1 MPMPELPE
9 VETIVRDLRQQLPGK
24 RIERVELTERRVLRT
39 SPQRLALALE
49 GATVNAV
56 ERYGKNILIRVTHGR
71 PLFWWIHLGMTGRL
85 TCEPAARRRRRHT
98 HAVFVLDCGDEL
110 RYTDMRQF
118 GRMAVSGKWPS
129 GLRDLGPDPLEIS
142 ERDFVAALRAR
153 HARVKALLLDQRFL
167 RGVGNIY
174 ADESLFRAGI
184 HPAAL
189 GSRISAARAAALHRA
204 LQRVLHEAIH
214 GRGSSVRDY
223 VDGRGEAG
231 RFQFEHR
238 VYGRAGEPCLKC
250 GIPLSRAT
258 VAGRG
263 TTFCRRCQRR

>member
-1 MPMPELPE
+1 MAMPELPE
-9 VETIVRDLRQQLPGK
+9 VETIVRDLRRQLPGR
-24 RIERVELTERRVLRT
+24 RIERVELMERRVLRT
-39 SPQRLALALE
+39 APQRLARSLE

-56 ERYGKNILIRVTHGR
+56 ERYGKNIVVQVTKGR
-71 PLFWWIHLGMTGRL
+71 SLFWWIHLGMTGRL
-85 TCEPAARRRRRHT
+85 TCERAGAPRRRHT
-98 HAVFVLDCGDEL
+98 HAVFLLDSGEEL

-118 GRMAVSGKWPS
+118 GRMAVSGEWPS
-129 GLRDLGPDPLEIS
+129 GLQELGPDPLEIS
-142 ERDFVAALRAR
+142 QRDFVAALRTR
-153 HARVKALLLDQRFL
+153 RARVKALLLNQRFL

-174 ADESLFRAGI
+174 SDESLFRAGI

-189 GSRISAARAAALHRA
+189 GSRISPVRAAALHRA

-250 GIPLSRAT
+250 GTRLSRT
-258 VAGRG
+258 LVAGRG
-263 TTFCRRCQRR
+263 TTFCCHCQKR